1 MANVRHRG
9 WTIDGRSM
17 LPFAQSPGRAR
28 TSRPRLQEIGPQENT
43 RDLDQDGRRVP
54 PDELLK
60 TPRYGGV
67 STSRFRYVRYRNG
80 QEELYDMARDPEQ
93 LTNRIS
99 DRRYRRT
106 LRVLRRQ
113 LRRLATCAGPE
124 CRKRIGAVP
133 GPAL

>member
-1 MANVRHRG
+1 
-9 WTIDGRSM
+9 M
-17 LPFAQSPGRAR
+17 LPFAQNPGRAR

-67 STSRFRYVRYRNG
+67 STTRYRYVRYGGG
-80 QEELYDMARDPEQ
+80 QEELYDLKRDPEQ
-93 LTNRIS
+93 IQNRIS
-99 DRRYRRT
+99 DARYRRT
-106 LRVLRRQ
+106 RRVLRRQ

-124 CRKRIGAVP
+124 CRKRIGAIP
-133 GPAL
+133 GPTR

>member
-1 MANVRHRG
+1 
-9 WTIDGRSM
+9 
-17 LPFAQSPGRAR
+17 
-28 TSRPRLQEIGPQENT
+28 
-43 RDLDQDGRRVP
+43 
-54 PDELLK
+54 
-60 TPRYGGV
+60 
-67 STSRFRYVRYRNG
+67 
-80 QEELYDMARDPEQ
+80 MARDPEQ

-106 LRVLRRQ
+106 RRVLRRQ